1 LNIKEGDLVVLNS
14 HTPDLVG
21 IVVAVGVVENRMY
34 GDGFEYAE
42 YADVKWFH
50 PRYGSDI
57 KRFSPPQ
64 AVLTVI
70 SDKKILDKQ

>member
-1 LNIKEGDLVVLNS
+1 LDISEGDLVVLNS

-21 IVVAVGVVENRMY
+21 IVVSVGVVENRVY

-50 PRYGSDI
+50 PKYGSNI
-57 KRFSPPQ
+57 RRFAPPN
-64 AVLTVI
+64 AALSVV
-70 SDKKILDKQ
+70 SSKKILDKE